1 VKLEKEDKQG
11 WRTIR
16 DGRETKSPAKVEGI
30 MKTNRKAALWLVIWS
45 VVWVLAGWAQDV
57 TSLPKRGDHL
67 TIEGELTYIQTKGPA
82 ILELKTAEG
91 KEYRVQL
98 PLGMIAE
105 LRREGFDPKVG
116 EQIGAI
122 GEVVCVLAGTPV
134 IASSE
139 ITSKG
144 KTYRM
149 VRGPS

>member
-1 VKLEKEDKQG
+1 
-11 WRTIR
+11 
-16 DGRETKSPAKVEGI
+16 
-30 MKTNRKAALWLVIWS
+30 MNTNRKEAMWPVIGS
-45 VVWVLAGWAQDV
+45 VVWVLAGWTQDV
-57 TSLPKRGDHL
+57 SSLPKRGDHL
-67 TIEGELTYIQTKGPA
+67 TVEGELTYIQTKGPA
-82 ILELKTAEG
+82 LLELKTAEG
-91 KEYRVQL
+91 RKYRVQL

-116 EQIGAI
+116 EKIGAL

-139 ITSKG
+139 ITSQG

>member
-1 VKLEKEDKQG
+1 
-11 WRTIR
+11 
-16 DGRETKSPAKVEGI
+16 
-30 MKTNRKAALWLVIWS
+30 MKTNRKAAMWPVILS

-116 EQIGAI
+116 EPIGAI

-139 ITSKG
+139 ITSQG